1 MVSLKGMAFSL
12 HATEIMIV
20 LVHNTVKK
28 NGRGLSVGRT
38 TPVLVY
44 RVSHKFSNVPFHIDI
59 RTIINLY
66 LDSQ

>member
-28 NGRGLSVGRT
+28 NGRMA
-38 TPVLVY
+38 
-44 RVSHKFSNVPFHIDI
+44 
-59 RTIINLY
+59 
-66 LDSQ
+66 